1 MRVKGCQANF
11 LALSGGRKPT
21 LDASRH
27 MKRVSSGLMWL
38 PQESI
43 RKILVWHARASHA
56 VRCSCKLDILPNG
69 PLPAGWAYVVDNVL
83 YVCMLYVCMLY
94 VCIFHVCMWY
104 VCMWYVCMLCEC
116 SSEWAYALDSVLY
129 VRIAYVC
136 MHEWVS
142 SGQEL
147 GDGSSILC

>member
-69 PLPAGWAYVVDNVL
+69 PLPAGWAYVLDNVL
-83 YVCMLYVCMLY
+83 YVCMLYVCILY
-94 VCIFHVCMWY
+94 VRMSHVCIIY
-104 VCMWYVCMLCEC
+104 VCTLCEC
-116 SSEWAYALDSVLY
+116 LSEWAYALDNVLY
-129 VRIAYVC
+129 VRILYVY
-136 MHEWVS
+136 MHQWVN
-142 SGQEL
+142 SGQKL
-147 GDGSSILC
+147 GDGSSVLF